1 MWIPLATY
9 AVNIAFAMVLSAG
22 VGLWMPVVLSAVLG
36 LLPAAFAAL
45 AGAAARRQPASG
57 GSRMPD
63 VAWSF
68 LQRSAKQVVRRNL
81 DLTVEGL
88 EQVPQ
93 AGPAILAAR
102 HVHHLYDGCAIL
114 ATIPRPVHIVV
125 ALDWVT
131 NRPGRL
137 AMDRLC
143 AAARWPVVLR
153 QDGPRAVAPG
163 EAARAWRTAMKARA
177 GVAEEGRIVLVFPEG
192 YPNID
197 PGYTPKPDED
207 AFLPFQ
213 PGVRA
218 PGLDGQLRACTG
230 PGDPGGIPLPARG
243 QMGCHDALWRATS
256 RSRTAPEKGRPAGTR
271 GPRPRPVGPD
281 RSVSYRTGTPAVTA
295 GRSRMSISSSSGRS
309 PRRSESIWETPSPPM
324 VMP

>member
-1 MWIPLATY
+1 
-9 AVNIAFAMVLSAG
+9 
-22 VGLWMPVVLSAVLG
+22 
-36 LLPAAFAAL
+36 
-45 AGAAARRQPASG
+45 
-57 GSRMPD
+57 MPD

-88 EQVPQ
+88 EHVPQ

-163 EAARAWRTAMKARA
+163 EAARAWRTAMKQALA
-177 GVAEEGRIVLVFPEG
+177 LLDEGRIVLVFPEG

-197 PGYTPKPDED
+197 PGYTPKSGEAD
-207 AFLPFQ
+207 FLPFE
-213 PGVRA
+213 PGV
-218 PGLDGQLRACTG
+218 
-230 PGDPGGIPLPARG
+230 ARL
-243 QMGCHDALWRATS
+243 ASIAS
-256 RSRTAPEKGRPAGTR
+256 
-271 GPRPRPVGPD
+271 
-281 RSVSYRTGTPAVTA
+281 A
-295 GRSRMSISSSSGRS
+295 GRSPVPVIPVGFHYRRETKWDVAMRFGSPITIPDRTREGAALADLEECVRALSAPTGR
-309 PRRSESIWETPSPPM
+309 
-324 VMP
+324 